1 MNDDILD
8 EDEILEVPSDV
19 EPRSLHDI
27 DEVTRSVILA
37 AILQLRVMGV
47 RYEKIAK
54 IVNHKYNMN
63 INKAAAHR
71 LYTNYVKDTPKE
83 TLDESRQL
91 ALLRLSEIMQLAFS
105 KAKKGSAKHLEI
117 ALAANKQ
124 HIELLGLDA
133 PQEIVINA
141 NERAEEVRQRLIE
154 RAAELTAA
162 RDNNVIN

>member
-71 LYTNYVKDTPKE
+71 LYTTYVKDTPKDSLE
-83 TLDESRQL
+83 ESRQL
-91 ALLRLSEIMQLAFS
+91 ALLRNNEIMTIAFE
-105 KAKKGSAKHLEI
+105 KARKGSAKHLEI

-124 HIELLGLDA
+124 QIELLGLDA

-141 NERAEEVRQRLIE
+141 NEQAEEVRQRLIE

>member
-1 MNDDILD
+1 MSDDILN
-8 EDEILEVPSDV
+8 EGEILEVPSN
-19 EPRSLHDI
+19 EAPRSLNDI
-27 DEVTRSVILA
+27 DAVTKSVILA

-47 RYEKIAK
+47 RYEKIAG
-54 IVNHKYNMN
+54 IVNEKYNMN
-63 INKAAAHR
+63 INRAAAHR
-71 LYTNYVKDTPKE
+71 LYTSYLKDMPKE
-83 TLDESRQL
+83 TLEESRHL
-91 ALLRLSEIMQLAFS
+91 ALIRINEIMQLAFR
-105 KAKKGSAKHLEI
+105 KAQKGSAKHLEI

-162 RDNNVIN
+162 RDNNLIN